1 MRKATFIILCC
12 VIGALPLLAQTVDQ
26 EVIDGCE
33 YLRMG
38 RFDNAY
44 ASFSKGARFG
54 SVTAQYYL
62 AYCQAEGYGV
72 DKDDRKAFSLYRRVA
87 ERGLP
92 IKV

>member
-54 SVTAQYYL
+54 SVL
-62 AYCQAEGYGV
+62 RFDFLLG
-72 DKDDRKAFSLYRRVA
+72 F
-87 ERGLP
+87 
-92 IKV
+92 